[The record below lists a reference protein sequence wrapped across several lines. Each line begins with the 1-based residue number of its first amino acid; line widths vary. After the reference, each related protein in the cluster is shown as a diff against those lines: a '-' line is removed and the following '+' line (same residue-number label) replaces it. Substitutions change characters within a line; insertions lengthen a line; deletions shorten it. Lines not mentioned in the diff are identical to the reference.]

1 MTSPLHLITMSP
13 TETEE
18 ILVLYGSQTGNSEHA
33 AIEISDQIEGKLS
46 TETKKYSS
54 RHMQLDDFLEIEDA
68 KWTRNVIIVTSS
80 YGVGQAPL
88 GCYRFRAFCDAILE
102 EKEKN
107 SKLLDGIHFAMLGLG
122 DSRYTTFFQNPT
134 AINEAMLSAGAIRIG
149 ELGKA
154 DAKGKDE
161 NKQDKVIL
169 RWTENIWDPL
179 KEFLSTQPQLTD
191 SMEEKLKD
199 IQSNTLSIS
208 RKVLPSDNEDEPA
221 SKNMNLPTVLFGIS
235 ILIVLV
241 AFFLKLMSS
250 N

>member
-1 MTSPLHLITMSP
+1 MSHK
-13 TETEE
+13 ESEE
-18 ILVLYGSQTGNSEHA
+18 ILVLYGSQTGNSEQA
-33 AIEISDQIEGKLS
+33 AIDISDQIGDKLS
-46 TETKKYSS
+46 SECKTYTS

-88 GCYRFRAFCDAILE
+88 GCYRFRAFCDVILN
-102 EKEKN
+102 EKEKY

-134 AINEAMLSAGAIRIG
+134 ALNEAMLSAGAIRIG

-169 RWTENIWDPL
+169 RWIEDIWDPM
-179 KEFLSTQPQLTD
+179 KEFLGTQPQLTD
-191 SMEEKLKD
+191 TMEEKLKD
-199 IQSNTLSIS
+199 IQSNTLAIS
-208 RKVLPSDNEDEPA
+208 RKVLPSDNEDQPV
-221 SKNMNLPTVLFGIS
+221 SKNKNLPIAFFGIS
-235 ILIVLV
+235 ILVVLV
-241 AFFLKLMSS
+241 AFFLKLM
-250 N
+250 